1 MQEWYVK
8 MFGAKPRTLGRELT
22 GAVPGV
28 EFMRFGFPSQSLV
41 PTKGRALDHI
51 GFEVKNLKEFCEKL
65 AAKGVKFD
73 APYSKSRHK
82 SFASAELTDPFGTS
96 IELTEGLN
104 RF

>member
-1 MQEWYVK
+1 MAI
-8 MFGAKPRTLGRELT
+8 GSRELT

-28 EFMRFGFPSQSLV
+28 EFMRFGFPSDSLS

-51 GFEVKNLKEFCEKL
+51 GFEVRGLKEFCEKL
-65 AAKGVKFD
+65 AARGIKFD
-73 APYSKSRHK
+73 LPYSKSRHK
-82 SFASAELTDPFGTS
+82 GFASAELTDLFGTS